1 MKKWINSSVRLQWRY
16 YLFSQMYQGL
26 CNMSIMWGE
35 HFVACFKP
43 RSKELVGV
51 KLLPPLFPVF
61 CPRGCSSH
69 CGWLLKWVQTICW
82 WALTSS
88 PKVGE
93 SACFSLLVGLCLWLS
108 ALSCY
113 SRDASPP
120 FHFAVKSSSSQ
131 IDIGKFPWEDCWFPV
146 AVNTCIYDCNNPE
159 FPQTILK
166 KDIIHQAVSWVG
178 SYKRNS
184 FLISGSSHLKYW

>member
-1 MKKWINSSVRLQWRY
+1 MWLITHVSRDWSCTDHVAIMHW
-16 YLFSQMYQGL
+16 S
-26 CNMSIMWGE
+26 SIMWGE

-159 FPQTILK
+159 FPQTEWKPWLQTQ
-166 KDIIHQAVSWVG
+166 HSE
-178 SYKRNS
+178 N
-184 FLISGSSHLKYW
+184 